1 MLGENR
7 ENGNS
12 SGEDLRMRAVLHLFL
27 LGALFSMVS
36 NSLDTKRSLR
46 GVREK
51 LSVSGPKEEVRT
63 AQDARKKD
71 TNKVT
76 KEKKKKIKFAKNKR
90 RKTEKKTK
98 KNKKN
103 NRTIKLKNSK
113 KATKKKKSTERQCP
127 QSTPVSDQCMKVYKG
142 C

>member
-1 MLGENR
+1 
-7 ENGNS
+7 
-12 SGEDLRMRAVLHLFL
+12 MRAVLHLAL
-27 LGALFSMVS
+27 LVALFSMVS

-46 GVREK
+46 GVKEK
-51 LSVSGPKEEVRT
+51 LYVAGPKEEVRT
-63 AQDARKKD
+63 ARDARKKE

-76 KEKKKKIKFAKNKR
+76 KEKRKKIKFTKNKR
-90 RKTEKKTK
+90 RKTGK

-127 QSTPVSDQCMKVYKG
+127 QSTPVSDQCMKVYRG